1 MSGLKPNEIKAEI
14 LRLGISQ
21 SRLAEE
27 FGVSKSQLSQVING
41 HRINPIL
48 RARLARKLRRQVRQ
62 VFGQHHPQPIRQS
75 ARKAA

>member
-14 LRLGISQ
+14 LRLGFSQ

-41 HRINPIL
+41 HRVLPL
-48 RARLARKLRRQVRQ
+48 VRKRLARKLRRSVRT
-62 VFGQHHPQPIRQS
+62 VFGQHHPQLRRQEE
-75 ARKAA
+75 KQAA